1 MDILRQK
8 NRLYLIKHK
17 DMKLKRFTGSL
28 LAALF
33 GAALAITVFALVLK
47 PETKIIE
54 VESQP
59 AALYANLPATP
70 ETTADFTVAAD
81 KAIHAVVHVKTKAM
95 RESYSYNPFYEFFF
109 GERYPSQPQPVM
121 GFGSGVIISGDGYI
135 VTNNHVIQDMDN
147 IEVVLNDRR
156 TFEAEVIG
164 SDRSTDLAL
173 LKIDTDDLPFLTYG
187 DSDILK
193 LGEWVLAV
201 GNPYNL
207 TSTVTA
213 GIVSAKARNLNILQ
227 DQLAIESFIQ
237 TDAAVNPGN
246 SGGALV
252 NTFGDL
258 VGINTAIASRTG
270 AYTGYSFA
278 IPVSIVS
285 KVVAD
290 LKEFGTVQRAILG
303 ITIQDITQEVAKE
316 KKLDNLKGV
325 FVNGVRENGAAKES
339 GIKEGDVILSINGVS
354 LNSAS
359 ALQEQVSRYRPGDKV
374 KVLIKRD
381 NKEKLF
387 DVTLRNM
394 GGSTGIV
401 QPDDLISE
409 LGASFVPASSEELSK
424 LKIKNGVKVVSLSQG
439 KLARAGVK
447 EGFVIVKINNNQVNT
462 VDDIRNELAK
472 IKKGGVY
479 IEGVY
484 PDGIVA
490 YYAFGL

>member
-1 MDILRQK
+1 MKIK
-8 NRLYLIKHK
+8 N
-17 DMKLKRFTGSL
+17 FTGSL

-33 GAALAITVFALVLK
+33 GAALAITVFAIVLK
-47 PETKIIE
+47 PETKIIQ
-54 VESQP
+54 VESKP
-59 AALYANLPATP
+59 AALYTTMPATP
-70 ETTADFTVAAD
+70 EVLTDFTVAAE

-109 GERYPSQPQPVM
+109 GERGPSQPQPVM
-121 GFGSGVIISGDGYI
+121 GFGSGVIISRDGHI
-135 VTNNHVIQDMDN
+135 VTNNHVIQGMDN

-156 TFEAEVIG
+156 TFEAQVIG

-173 LKIDTDDLPFLTYG
+173 LKIDANDLTFLSYG

-227 DQLAIESFIQ
+227 DQLAIEAFIQ

-270 AYTGYSFA
+270 AFTGYSFA
-278 IPVSIVS
+278 IPVSIVK

-290 LKEFGTVQRAILG
+290 LKEFGTVQRALLG
-303 ITIQDITQEVAKE
+303 ITIQDIDQELAKE
-316 KKLDNLKGV
+316 KKLDNLDGV
-325 FVNGVRENGAAKES
+325 YVSSVRDNSAAKEA
-339 GIKEGDVILSINGVS
+339 GIKEGDIVLSINGIN

-359 ALQEQVSRYRPGDKV
+359 ALQEQVSRYRPGDNV
-374 KVLIKRD
+374 KVMVKRD

-387 DVTLRNM
+387 NVTLRNM
-394 GGSTGIV
+394 EGSTGVV
-401 QPDDLISE
+401 QKDDLIAE
-409 LGASFVPASSEELSK
+409 LGASFVPTSQEELSK

-439 KLARAGVK
+439 KLARAGIK
-447 EGFVIVKINNNQVNT
+447 EGFIIVKINNNQINT
-462 VDDIRNELAK
+462 VEDIRSVLAK

>member
-1 MDILRQK
+1 M
-8 NRLYLIKHK
+8 
-17 DMKLKRFTGSL
+17 KRFAGSL
-28 LAALF
+28 LTALL
-33 GAALAITVFALVLK
+33 GAVLAITVFALVLK

-54 VESQP
+54 VESRP
-59 AALYANLPATP
+59 AALYATLPAAP
-70 ETTADFTVAAD
+70 EATADFTVAAE
-81 KAIHAVVHVKTKAM
+81 KAVHAVVHVKTKAM

-109 GERYPSQPQPVM
+109 GEKAPSQPQPVM
-121 GFGSGVIISGDGYI
+121 GFGSGVIISEDGYI

-147 IEVVLNDRR
+147 LEIVLNDRR
-156 TFEAEVIG
+156 TFEAKIIG

-173 LKIDTDDLPFLTYG
+173 LKIEANDLPFLKYG

-213 GIVSAKARNLNILQ
+213 GIISAKARNLNILQ

-278 IPVSIVS
+278 IPVSIVK
-285 KVVAD
+285 KVVSD
-290 LKEFGTVQRAILG
+290 LREFGAVQRAILG
-303 ITIQDITQEVAKE
+303 ITIQDVTQELAKE
-316 KKLDNLKGV
+316 KKIENLEGV
-325 FVNGVRENGAAKES
+325 YVNETRENSAAKEA
-339 GIKEGDVILSINGVS
+339 GIKEGDVILSINGIR

-359 ALQEQVSRYRPGDKV
+359 ELQEQVSRYRPGDKV
-374 KVLIKRD
+374 KVLVKRD

-394 GGSTGIV
+394 EGNMEVV
-401 QPDDLISE
+401 QADDLIAE
-409 LGASFVPASSEELSK
+409 LGASFVPASTEELSR

-439 KLARAGVK
+439 KLARAGIK
-447 EGFVIVKINNNQVNT
+447 EGFIIVKINNLQINT
-462 VDDIRNELAK
+462 VDDIRNTLAK

-479 IEGVY
+479 LEGVY
-484 PDGIVA
+484 PDGVVA